1 LFKSLSTFALA
12 VGTSMVTATSDDKG
26 CCYSIGYGD
35 MMRPCCLQTTPNVT
49 TSSCA
54 VGKRMGGASGF
65 SGEVCPSTAEEAHQ
79 LLHPTAMEEKT
90 QGCCF
95 SIGFGALMRPCCLET
110 RPNVQQSDCS
120 VRSRIG
126 GATSFRE
133 GACPRT
139 AEEGHQAM
147 QPVAMQPAALEEES
161 KGCCFTIGFGDGMRP
176 CCLETTH
183 VGLSSCV
190 VEVRIGTA
198 TGFNQDS
205 CPSTAEE
212 AHQAIDP
219 LVAEEETQHL
229 VDTPHGCCFSIG
241 FGDRM
246 RPCCLQTSPNVQLSA
261 CRVGS
266 RIGGST
272 GFSEDSCPSTA
283 EEAHIALQPVV
294 LEESPAL
301 DATPHGCC
309 FSIGFGDFMRPCC
322 LQTSPNVQLS
332 ACNVESRE
340 GGATGF
346 AEGVC
351 PTTADEAQESLQHT
365 YSASANHPMGNA
377 LLGTQQHVDSA
388 SVLPLAFVACLCFAL
403 GSLVSVVVMRYR
415 RQNQDDG
422 NVFLQLDS

>member
-1 LFKSLSTFALA
+1 
-12 VGTSMVTATSDDKG
+12 VGS
-26 CCYSIGYGD
+26 
-35 MMRPCCLQTTPNVT
+35 
-49 TSSCA
+49 
-54 VGKRMGGASGF
+54 RMGGATGF
-65 SGEVCPSTAEEAHQ
+65 SE
-79 LLHPTAMEEKT
+79 
-90 QGCCF
+90 
-95 SIGFGALMRPCCLET
+95 
-110 RPNVQQSDCS
+110 
-120 VRSRIG
+120 
-126 GATSFRE
+126 
-133 GACPRT
+133 
-139 AEEGHQAM
+139 
-147 QPVAMQPAALEEES
+147 
-161 KGCCFTIGFGDGMRP
+161 
-176 CCLETTH
+176 
-183 VGLSSCV
+183 
-190 VEVRIGTA
+190 
-198 TGFNQDS
+198 DS

-212 AHQAIDP
+212 AHLALQP
-219 LVAEEETQHL
+219 VVLEEESPAL
-229 VDTPHGCCFSIG
+229 DETPHGCCFSIG
-241 FGDRM
+241 FGSFM

-261 CRVGS
+261 CSVGS
-266 RIGGST
+266 RMGGAT

-388 SVLPLAFVACLCFAL
+388 SVLPLALVACLCFAL
-403 GSLVSVVVMRYR
+403 GSLVSVVVTRYR